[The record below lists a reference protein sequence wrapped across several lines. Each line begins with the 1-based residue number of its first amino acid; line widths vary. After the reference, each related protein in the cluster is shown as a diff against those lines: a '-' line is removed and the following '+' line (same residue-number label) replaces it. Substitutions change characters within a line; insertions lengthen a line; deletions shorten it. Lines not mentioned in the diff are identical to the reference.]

1 MTAQPLKPCDLVM
14 QGAVASGIVYPPAIL
29 KLKDNYRFRNIG
41 GTSAGA
47 IAAAGAAAAE
57 FGREKITPIT
67 ANAAVAEPVAEQN
80 GETGFDR
87 LQDKSTWLGD
97 NGHLR
102 DLFQPSAETK
112 PLMNLVDVIFPP
124 YQASQQAEG
133 NQQMASKSN
142 ALQSVLK
149 MVGRLLYSWLTN
161 YPGFSSSAVL
171 GAIIGLV
178 LFAFL
183 PLAVLGLIALFP
195 SDLLIVKVQ
204 SDSSIIG
211 ILGVIFIIIGGWLG
225 YQVGGVVDAIMKLPD
240 NFYGICRGHDNTM
253 QNVLTD
259 WLDNAFNEMAGL
271 KKDEPLTFGDLK
283 KKTLQNGQDVSITL
297 RMITSNLSQSQPY
310 LLPTGLKNFLFK
322 EDEMRQLFPNY
333 IVDHMVKY
341 AAKVQNPIIP
351 IDKLPQI
358 SKEKRYHFL
367 PDEDYLPVVVAVRMS
382 LSFPILLSAIPLY
395 TIKASAITDPNQG
408 SQPQLRESD
417 MQKNWFSDG
426 GICNNFPIEFFDFW
440 LPPWPTFGISL
451 TSIPPEAFENKNPKP
466 STEGPGNAD
475 TKQLNKEFFSAPTPN
490 DKRSIPSEI
499 PDVYL
504 PRADALPISQWQ
516 KLEGVVAFLSAIL
529 GTGLGW
535 HQILQT
541 RLPSYRDRVVQIR
554 LSEAEGGLHLN
565 MPPEVI
571 KTIVDKGGQA
581 GDLLNPGK
589 DPKKF
594 NFEYHEWVR
603 FRVLMAKLEEN
614 FKNIE
619 EIVLSS
625 VLENLL
631 DEQASA
637 YNENPYPFGKDSN
650 WCTQAKVRVKEL
662 RNPLEDWKRAG
673 YPFFQDD
680 LLKPDTLLQVTPE
693 I

>member
-1 MTAQPLKPCDLVM
+1 MTIEPLQPCDLVM
-14 QGAVASGIVYPPAIL
+14 QGAVASGVVYPPAIL

-47 IAAAGAAAAE
+47 IAAAGAATAE
-57 FGREKITPIT
+57 YNRERD
-67 ANAAVAEPVAEQN
+67 
-80 GETGFDR
+80 GFKQLKEMSD
-87 LQDKSTWLGD
+87 WLGQD
-97 NGHLR
+97 RNLR
-102 DLFQPSAETK
+102 DLFQPSADTK
-112 PLMNLVDVIFPP
+112 PLMNLVDVFFPP
-124 YQASQQAEG
+124 YPAPPQDEG
-133 NQQMASKSN
+133 NQQMTSKPTP
-142 ALQSVLK
+142 LQSMLK
-149 MVGRLLYSWLTN
+149 AVGRLLYSWLTN
-161 YPGFSSSAVL
+161 YPGFSISAVL
-171 GAIIGLV
+171 GAIMGLI

-183 PLAVLGLIALFP
+183 PLAMLGLIALFT
-195 SDLLIVKVQ
+195 SDLLIAKV
-204 SDSSIIG
+204 ILG
-211 ILGVIFIIIGGWLG
+211 ILGLIFIIIGGWLG
-225 YQVGGVVDAIMKLPD
+225 YQIGGVVDAIIKLPN
-240 NFYGICRGHDNTM
+240 NFYGICTGLNDNP
-253 QNVLTD
+253 NVLTN
-259 WLDNAFNEMAGL
+259 WLSNYFNEMAGMNDG
-271 KKDEPLTFGDLK
+271 KPLTFGDLK
-283 KKTLQNGQDVSITL
+283 KKKLQNGQDVSITL
-297 RMITSNLSQSQPY
+297 RMITSNLSQSQPF
-310 LLPTGLKNFLFK
+310 LLPTGLKGFLFK
-322 EDEMRQLFPNY
+322 EDEMIKLFPNY
-333 IVDHMVKY
+333 IVKHLVDF
-341 AAKVQNPIIP
+341 AGTSPIISN
-351 IDKLPQI
+351 DKLPQLPEGQ
-358 SKEKRYHFL
+358 KYYFL
-367 PDEDYLPVVVAVRMS
+367 PDEDDLPVVVAMRMS
-382 LSFPILLSAIPLY
+382 LSFPILLSAVPLY
-395 TIKASAITDPNQG
+395 TIRASAIKGPG
-408 SQPQLRESD
+408 EGPQPQLQEKTD
-417 MQKNWFSDG
+417 LQKNWFSDG

-466 STEGPGNAD
+466 STEGPGNAY

-581 GDLLNPGK
+581 GDLLNPGN
-589 DPKKF
+589 DLKKF
-594 NFEYHEWVR
+594 NFEYHKWVR

-625 VLENLL
+625 ALENLL

-637 YNENPYPFGKDSN
+637 YNKNPYPFGKDSN
-650 WCTQAKVRVKEL
+650 WCTQAKVRIKEL

-680 LLKPDTLLQVTPE
+680 LLKPDTVLQVTPE